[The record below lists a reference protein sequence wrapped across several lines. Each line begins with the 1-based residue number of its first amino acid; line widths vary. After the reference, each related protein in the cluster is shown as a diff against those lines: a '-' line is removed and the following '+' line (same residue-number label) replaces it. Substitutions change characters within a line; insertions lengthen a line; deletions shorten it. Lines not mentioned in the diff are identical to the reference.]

1 MKSVMLCALLAAGSQ
16 AATPDP
22 AASLVE
28 RHDKRVAELS
38 AEFEK
43 TPAAPNDVEW
53 VKKKL
58 EHMVAIDQ
66 IARTLTSGPDMSSL
80 TTEQRDAANSL
91 LIARM
96 TRIDAAN
103 LADFKKLLEIHGWFN
118 RSRFGERADFN
129 AWLIV
134 QHADGDSAFQA
145 DILARLEP
153 LVARG
158 ESDPKLFAYLFDRV
172 AVNTHPPGQRR
183 LQRYGTQ
190 GQCTGPGAWAPHPT
204 EDPDRL
210 DARRAEVGLEPLAEY
225 VKIFKN
231 VCVESTEAA
240 LARAR
245 EAATKTSTAAPA
257 K

>member
-1 MKSVMLCALLAAGSQ
+1 MKSVMLYALLAAVSQ
-16 AATPDP
+16 AAMPDP
-22 AASLVE
+22 VASLVE
-28 RHDKRVAELS
+28 RHDKRVAELT

-43 TPAAPNDVEW
+43 LPAAPDDVEW

-58 EHMVAIDQ
+58 EHMAAIDQ
-66 IARTLTSGPDMSSL
+66 VARLLSSGPEMSSL
-80 TTEQRDAANSL
+80 TAEQRDAANAEL
-91 LIARM
+91 GARM

-103 LADFKKLLEIHGWFN
+103 LADLKKLLAIHGWFN
-118 RSRFGERADFN
+118 RSRFGDAADLQ

-153 LVARG
+153 LATRG
-158 ESDPKLFAYLFDRV
+158 ESNPRFFAYLFDRV
-172 AVNTHPPGQRR
+172 AVNTNASGKRG

-190 GQCTGPGAWAPHPT
+190 GQCTGPGTWAPHPS
-204 EDPDRL
+204 EDPDSL
-210 DARRAEVGLEPLAEY
+210 DARRARMGLEPLAEY
-225 VKIFKN
+225 VKLFKDM
-231 VCVESTEAA
+231 CVESTEAA

-245 EAATKTSTAAPA
+245 DAATKPPTAAPA